1 MKKTVVDF
9 LIEKLPAEILF
20 NAGESSKE
28 IRELLNEARQL
39 EMSIIGDSYDA
50 GYSDGYAL
58 SLENTEQIYDDSTHY
73 FVENYAS
80 I

>member
-20 NAGESSKE
+20 NAGENSKE

-39 EMSIIGDSYDA
+39 EMLIISESYDA
-50 GYSDGYAL
+50 GFSDGYEEGLGNADPIY
-58 SLENTEQIYDDSTHY
+58 ENSTHY
-73 FVENYAS
+73 FVENYA
-80 I
+80 IV